1 MSNTKNPKNIG
12 PQIEEPTPA
21 EINQTVDKI
30 KRKYDVVLNPDDAI
44 QMAKLLKE
52 LEWWFTVDKFSRSP
66 KSISIDTAK
75 EIIAYFKKIKGKDLT
90 LEEAHEQAKSSL
102 TQIMLVEKERIAGE
116 IRAITDKYLKS

>member
-1 MSNTKNPKNIG
+1 MTNHKNPKNIG

-21 EINQTVDKI
+21 EINNTIEKI
-30 KRKYDVVLNPDDAI
+30 KRKYDVLLNTEDAV

-66 KSISIDTAK
+66 KSISIDMAK
-75 EIIAYFKKIKGKDLT
+75 EIRAYFKKIKGKDLT

-102 TQIMLVEKERIAGE
+102 NQTISAEKERLAS
-116 IRAITDKYLKS
+116 AIKLIVTKYQK